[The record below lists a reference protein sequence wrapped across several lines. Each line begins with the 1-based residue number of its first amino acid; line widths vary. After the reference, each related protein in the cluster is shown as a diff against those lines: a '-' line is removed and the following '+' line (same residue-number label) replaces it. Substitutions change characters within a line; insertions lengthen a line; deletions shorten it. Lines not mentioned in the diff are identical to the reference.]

1 MLARVGRLEALVD
14 VDVAAGALEALPAP
28 ALVVVAEGDALGAV
42 AARLVGAVVL
52 LRTRGPGPA
61 QGTRALVR
69 VQRAQRAR
77 ASVLAGSSV
86 ARVGHG
92 GLKILFL
99 NRGK

>member
-1 MLARVGRLEALVD
+1 MLTRVGRLEALVD

-28 ALVVVAEGDALGAV
+28 ALVVVAQRDALGAV

-69 VQRAQRAR
+69 VQSAECTR

-92 GLKILFL
+92 GLKKFF
-99 NRGK
+99 R

>member
-1 MLARVGRLEALVD
+1 MLTRVGRLEALVD

-28 ALVVVAEGDALGAV
+28 ALVVVAQRDALGAV

-69 VQRAQRAR
+69 VQSAECTR
-77 ASVLAGSSV
+77 ASVLAG
-86 ARVGHG
+86 
-92 GLKILFL
+92 
-99 NRGK
+99 